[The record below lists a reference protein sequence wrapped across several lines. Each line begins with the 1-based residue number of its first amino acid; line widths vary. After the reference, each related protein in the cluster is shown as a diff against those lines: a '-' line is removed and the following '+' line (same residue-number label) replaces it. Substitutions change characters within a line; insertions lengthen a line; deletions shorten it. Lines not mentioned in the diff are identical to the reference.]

1 MADKL
6 IDLIVGVGAALVS
19 ALVVIIFIRLKN
31 CFDIKILR
39 RAVKFSVVP
48 NVNNQWSIAFSG
60 GLTPEIRSIEGGQH
74 NPQTVYD
81 HLVKNDGV
89 DISETCLRLTIESLV
104 DQVVTIRDIRVEKSF
119 SPPLAGTRIDCP
131 PAGAN
136 SSTILVFNL
145 EQTFPVAIEWQ
156 EDGSRQEISS
166 IPFFKRSNVTLKK
179 GEMYDF
185 IIIGQAKDYLVE
197 WIMYLDV
204 EVGKYHQSL
213 KIDDLGKAFKTTG
226 IPKSGFAER
235 VHWAWYENRQFQPL
249 PNYEDCKE

>member
-1 MADKL
+1 MVDKL

-39 RAVKFSVVP
+39 RAVKFSVVR

-81 HLVKNDGV
+81 HLVNHDGV

-104 DQVVTIRDIRVEKSF
+104 DQIVTIRDIRVEKSF

-136 SSTILVFNL
+136 SATILVFNL
-145 EQTFPVAIEWQ
+145 EQTFPVAVEWQ

-166 IPFFKRSNVTLKK
+166 IPFFKRSNK
-179 GEMYDF
+179 
-185 IIIGQAKDYLVE
+185 
-197 WIMYLDV
+197 
-204 EVGKYHQSL
+204 
-213 KIDDLGKAFKTTG
+213 
-226 IPKSGFAER
+226 
-235 VHWAWYENRQFQPL
+235 
-249 PNYEDCKE
+249 